1 MQDFAYFGHPT
12 GIKSGSRM
20 SGRPGEPVFPLLV
33 LIVRE
38 AGLRSTLIARLSMAG
53 ADLVTL
59 DNIDDPSVERWL
71 AKAPVLIIDE
81 VVLAGRE
88 GGEAALRA
96 DPRWRG
102 IAVIGGAAADAA
114 MPARIAREDAA
125 AAIEAML
132 PGWGYPES

>member
-20 SGRPGEPVFPLLV
+20 SGRPGESVFPLLV

-81 VVLAGRE
+81 VALAGRE

-102 IAVIGGAAADAA
+102 IAVIGGAAVDPA
-114 MPARIAREDAA
+114 MPVRIAREDAA